1 MFEKARVEAIFYS
14 NQGDKQSQFEK
25 WNNFEYNK
33 IVNNL
38 NSQLDSLSAY
48 SNFNKDQKNTI
59 KEKTIERFFNRI
71 PDNALI
77 VSIINTKTNNDS
89 SFLICYPFFSSHI
102 MLPIKPGE
110 VVWVFKYY
118 NEENEKLAKIEDY
131 NIEPKIEKCYWLSR
145 VHGES
150 FSEDLNYTHHD
161 RAFMPTILRNITK
174 DLKIPNYDDEKYS
187 YSASNV
193 NEQRNPTDFSF
204 KSTTRIIVDNEDQY
218 KNFFLGPVTRTQK
231 NPGDLVIQGS
241 NNNNIKLSGQID
253 NIGSVSLVAGKGKIQ
268 PRDPKPDELNN
279 ASSIEIER
287 FLPNTNLSNIIKN
300 NIGYYENLKY
310 PNFYEENLLKDYE
323 YSNNFEEGN
332 IDVINDSS
340 LINVSE
346 KFSIIDYINLYN
358 LTLEQNQGR
367 INPADNV
374 TKELEVT
381 SNKTYE
387 IKNIPK
393 GFYSN
398 SYDLPGIIAKSN
410 NITLVSRREED
421 QLASGKISI
430 IKDSR
435 TYDNYGH
442 FIIDKDGHVAIDG
455 PRIIIGTLE
464 RNKELKNGEGDLIQ
478 LGQSDEMEPLVK
490 GNHLVATLEHLIVN
504 IQDAFN
510 LIGEGMQALSTHTH
524 PHPFGPTSPPVDIT
538 SNLQTINTDIN
549 SSSKIQE
556 EMKQISGNLN
566 KLLSKLVR
574 TS

>member
-38 NSQLDSLSAY
+38 SSQLDSLSAY
-48 SNFNKDQKNTI
+48 SKFNSDQKNII
-59 KEKTIERFFNRI
+59 KEKTVERFFNRI

-110 VVWVFKYY
+110 VVWVFKYHD
-118 NEENEKLAKIEDY
+118 EENEKLAKIEDY

-174 DLKIPNYDDEKYS
+174 DIKIPSYDDEKYS

-193 NEQRNPTDFSF
+193 NEYRNPTDFSF
-204 KSTTRIIVDNEDQY
+204 KSTARIITDSENQY
-218 KNFFLGPVTRTQK
+218 KNFFLGPVTQTQK

-241 NNNNIKLSGQID
+241 NNNNIKLSGKSN

-268 PRDPKPDELNN
+268 SREFEKIQINN
-279 ASSIEIER
+279 LKSAEISTFIPSS
-287 FLPNTNLSNIIKN
+287 NLSNVIKN
-300 NIGYYENLKY
+300 NINYYENLKY

-323 YSNNFEEGN
+323 YSSNFEEGN

-346 KFSIIDYINLYN
+346 KFNITDYINLYN

-367 INPADNV
+367 INAADSI
-374 TKELEVT
+374 TKELEIT
-381 SNKTYE
+381 SNKAYE

-410 NITLVSRREED
+410 NITLVSRRTEE

-430 IKDSR
+430 IKDSKE
-435 TYDNYGH
+435 YENYGH
-442 FIIDKDGHVAIDG
+442 FIIDKDGHVGIDG
-455 PRIIIGTLE
+455 SRIIIGTLE

-549 SSSKIQE
+549 SASKIQE